1 MAGQRSDDDGDL
13 PAGEAV
19 DPNDLISRLD
29 RSLGLHI
36 SHADGQRVDAGME
49 IDDRHWQGHG
59 IVHGGVYCT
68 VVETVASIGAS
79 LHAGLGRQVVGISNR
94 TTFIR
99 AISTGRLA
107 ITGSLVDANGDL
119 QLWKVDLADDR
130 ARLVATGQVQLM
142 RLAQRNP
149 ADSPRPSSPGAR

>member
-1 MAGQRSDDDGDL
+1 MADQRSAGD
-13 PAGEAV
+13 GEAV
-19 DPNDLISRLD
+19 TGGPADPNDLISPLD

-36 SHADGQRVDAGME
+36 SHADGQRVDASID
-49 IDDRHWQGHG
+49 IDDRHWQAHG

-107 ITGSLVDANGDL
+107 ITGARTRCAGLPGGGPGRGG
-119 QLWKVDLADDR
+119 LWRVCPWCGR
-130 ARLVATGQVQLM
+130 RG
-142 RLAQRNP
+142 
-149 ADSPRPSSPGAR
+149 GG